1 MSASVFNPPHF
12 LRHIG
17 MPTLREFTEA
27 HVLGPHLTLDWSQDE
42 ATLPAMVS
50 LAVEAL
56 ATDLPSRELTPEQRK
71 AIADALGYW
80 YDDLRRCHLMANS
93 LAVEEFLLKCA
104 EDDEA
109 LTAFADRDDREKA
122 MWMFTFRDDVFRH
135 AELHL
140 SFLAKTNGKYWKKH
154 RIGAGFD
161 PTSDRAAL
169 EAFSHAVADLYK
181 KVGAGKSTHV
191 ELAEREGSIQIT
203 IYIEGPVT
211 ALAHFSQNH
220 FSRITT
226 RIALE
231 TALLYDP
238 QTGLVETIVKG
249 GAKNHKAVLQLFGK
263 HVVGQEIK
271 PEEIE
276 PKRYRLNALRDGLDP
291 FEDWERYGI
300 RKVRLR
306 RVKFTPSGSSGLTLN
321 IEAPTVETQPDALA
335 IARERLKVSHTFE
348 AEYNLDGATL
358 MVYPTEKI
366 RRGHFSFD
374 VFSSGSS
381 TIKNL
386 PAKHQ
391 PMAQAVL
398 RALSVVDADESV
410 PAVTAESEIDE
421 AALAA

>member
-1 MSASVFNPPHF
+1 MSIFNPPHF

-27 HVLGPHLTLDWSQDE
+27 HVLGPHLMLDWTLDE
-42 ATLPAMVS
+42 AALPAMVS
-50 LAVEAL
+50 QAVETL
-56 ATDLPSRELTPEQRK
+56 ATELPTREMTMDARK

-80 YDDLRRCHLMANS
+80 YDDLRRCHLMANP
-93 LAVEEFLLKCA
+93 LAAEEFLLKCA
-104 EDDEA
+104 DDDEVLA
-109 LTAFADRDDREKA
+109 AFADRDDREKA
-122 MWMFTFRDDVFRH
+122 MWMFAFRDEAFRQT
-135 AELHL
+135 ELHL

-154 RIGAGFD
+154 RIEAGLD
-161 PTSDRAAL
+161 PTADRAAL
-169 EAFSHAVADLYK
+169 EAFSQAVADIYK
-181 KVGAGKSTHV
+181 KAGAGKATHIEV
-191 ELAEREGSIQIT
+191 SQREHQIQIT
-203 IYIEGPVT
+203 LYVEGPVT

-249 GAKNHKAVLQLFGK
+249 GAKNHKTVLQLFGQ
-263 HVVGQEIK
+263 HLVGHEIK

-291 FEDWERYGI
+291 FEDWGRYGI

-306 RVKFTPSGSSGLTLN
+306 RAQFKPMNSNG
-321 IEAPTVETQPDALA
+321 EAIHLEALEAESEPDALA
-335 IARERLKVSHTFE
+335 VARARLKVSHAFE

-366 RRGHFSFD
+366 RRSHFSFN

-386 PAKHQ
+386 PAQHQ

-398 RALSVVDADESV
+398 RALNVVEADELV
-410 PAVTAESEIDE
+410 PTVAPDSEADQAV
-421 AALAA
+421 LAV

>member
-1 MSASVFNPPHF
+1 MSIFNPPHF

-27 HVLGPHLTLDWSQDE
+27 HVLGPHLTLDWTLDE
-42 ATLPAMVS
+42 SALPAMVS
-50 LAVEAL
+50 QAVETL
-56 ATDLPSRELTPEQRK
+56 ATELPSREMTTEARK

-80 YDDLRRCHLMANS
+80 YDDLRRCHLMANP
-93 LAVEEFLLKCA
+93 LAAEEFLLKCA
-104 EDDEA
+104 DDDEVLA
-109 LTAFADRDDREKA
+109 AFADRDDREKA
-122 MWMFTFRDDVFRH
+122 MWIFTFRDEAFRQT
-135 AELHL
+135 ELHL

-154 RIGAGFD
+154 RIEAGLD
-161 PTSDRAAL
+161 PTADRAAL
-169 EAFSHAVADLYK
+169 EAFSQAVADIYK
-181 KVGAGKSTHV
+181 KAGAGKATHIEV
-191 ELAEREGSIQIT
+191 SQREHQIQIT
-203 IYIEGPVT
+203 LYVEGPVT

-249 GAKNHKAVLQLFGK
+249 GAKNHKAVLQLFGQ
-263 HVVGQEIK
+263 HLVGHEIK

-291 FEDWERYGI
+291 FEDWGRYGI

-306 RVKFTPSGSSGLTLN
+306 RAQFKPMNSNGEVIHL
-321 IEAPTVETQPDALA
+321 EASEAESEPDALA
-335 IARERLKVSHTFE
+335 VARGRLKVSHAFE

-358 MVYPTEKI
+358 MVYPLEKI
-366 RRGHFSFD
+366 RRGHFSFN

-386 PAKHQ
+386 PAQHQ

-398 RALSVVDADESV
+398 RALNVVDGDEPVPTITPDSEADE
-410 PAVTAESEIDE
+410 AV
-421 AALAA
+421 LAV

>member
-1 MSASVFNPPHF
+1 MSVFNPPHF

-27 HVLGPHLTLDWSQDE
+27 HILEPYLDLDWTQDE
-42 ATLPAMVS
+42 TALPAMVS
-50 LAVEAL
+50 QAVEAL
-56 ATDLPSRELTPEQRK
+56 ATELSTREMGDEQRK
-71 AIADALGYW
+71 GIADALGYW
-80 YDDLRRCHLMANS
+80 YDDLRRCHLMANP
-93 LAVEEFLLKCA
+93 LAVQEFLLKCA
-104 EDDEA
+104 DDDEA
-109 LTAFADRDDREKA
+109 LEAFVERDDREKA
-122 MWMFTFRDDVFRH
+122 MWMFTFRDEAFRQ

-140 SFLAKTNGKYWKKH
+140 SFMAKTNGKYWKKH
-154 RIGAGFD
+154 RINAGLD
-161 PTSDRAAL
+161 PISDRTAM
-169 EAFSHAVADLYK
+169 EAFSQAVADLYK
-181 KVGAGKSTHV
+181 KAGAGKATHIEV
-191 ELAEREGSIQIT
+191 GQREGSIQIT
-203 IYIEGPVT
+203 LYVEGPVT

-238 QTGLVETIVKG
+238 QTGFVETIVKG
-249 GAKNHKAVLQLFGK
+249 GAKNHKAVLQLFGE
-263 HVVGQEIK
+263 HLVRQTIK

-276 PKRYRLNALRDGLDP
+276 PRRYRLNALRDGMEP
-291 FEDWERYGI
+291 FEDWSRYGI

-306 RVKFTPSGSSGLTLN
+306 RAQFTPMNSTGVSLN
-321 IEAPTVETQPDALA
+321 IEAPEDENQPDALA
-335 IARERLKVSHTFE
+335 IARARLKVSHAFE

-366 RRGHFSFD
+366 RRGHFSFN

-398 RALSVVDADESV
+398 RALNVIDGDEPV
-410 PAVTAESEIDE
+410 PTIAQEPEIGE
-421 AALAA
+421 VALAI